1 MQSKTIVLVMRIIT
15 LRGLGSFCVPF
26 RYDGTERNG
35 FEERSVGD
43 GTEIRIVPSDFR
55 RAHVTVV
62 FFTYRQDMIKT
73 HPYLEVVNSSSD
85 EPGVV

>member
-1 MQSKTIVLVMRIIT
+1 MIVGCLDQNVFISP
-15 LRGLGSFCVPF
+15 GFSFGVPF

-55 RAHVTVV
+55 RVHVAVV
-62 FFTYRQDMIKT
+62 FSPTGRSRRTRSKRICI
-73 HPYLEVVNSSSD
+73 SRW
-85 EPGVV
+85 